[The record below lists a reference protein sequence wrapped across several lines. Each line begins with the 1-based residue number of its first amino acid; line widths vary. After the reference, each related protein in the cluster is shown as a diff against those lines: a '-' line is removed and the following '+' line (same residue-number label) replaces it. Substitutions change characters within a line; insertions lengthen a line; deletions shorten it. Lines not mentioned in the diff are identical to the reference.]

1 MYISRIDRFVW
12 IERVGGR
19 PWLITP
25 DEPEAFVRAVAPSG

>member
-19 PWLITP
+19 PRLITP
-25 DEPEAFVRAVAPSG
+25 AEREAFVRALQ